1 MTDRH
6 PAGVAVMFPLG
17 GARRPSTRGGRRVEH
32 DLSRQQCVGLDDD
45 TETSAPLLVPD
56 TFGQAQLVDRFV
68 IHETPPEWPRTLR
81 R

>member
-1 MTDRH
+1 
-6 PAGVAVMFPLG
+6 
-17 GARRPSTRGGRRVEH
+17 
-32 DLSRQQCVGLDDD
+32 
-45 TETSAPLLVPD
+45 LLVPD